1 MRKGL
6 MLLGIAL
13 GGLLI
18 VAALGLAGVIA
29 FGGPTPPPPLVSIRD
44 AVLKRDRTDL
54 PKPAFFPVRD
64 QTTLA
69 YRAYPAAAG
78 PARGAAVLIHGS
90 VGSGADMHEIAK
102 ALTMAGLDA
111 YAPDLRGH
119 GASGTRGDI
128 AYIGQLEDDLADL
141 LDELDRRGAPA
152 RRVLIGHSS
161 GGGFALRVAALRLS
175 TRFVGTILLAPYL
188 GHDAPTA
195 SPRERGWANVGVP
208 RLIGLAILNQLG
220 VRALNGLPVVAFA
233 VDPAA
238 VPDVTPAYSFR
249 LRMNFAPHRDWRRD
263 IASTRGPLLVLVGA
277 RDELFQANLFAELFA
292 AAPKGRVELLANIDH
307 MGITDDPA
315 ALSAIAM
322 EAVKLLANP

>member
-1 MRKGL
+1 MATKS
-6 MLLGIAL
+6 
-13 GGLLI
+13 
-18 VAALGLAGVIA
+18 LAGVIA
-29 FGGPTPPPPLVSIRD
+29 LGSPTPPPPLASIRD
-44 AVLKRDRTDL
+44 AVLKSERTDL
-54 PKPAFFPVRD
+54 PKPTFFPARD
-64 QTTLA
+64 QTRLA
-69 YRAYPAAAG
+69 YRVYPANAG
-78 PARGAAVLIHGS
+78 PGGRAAILIHGS

-102 ALTMAGLDA
+102 ALTKAGVDA

-119 GASGTRGDI
+119 GGSGIRGDI

-141 LDELDRRGAPA
+141 LDELDRRGVPA

-161 GGGFALRVAALRLS
+161 GGGFALRVAALPLS
-175 TRFVGTILLAPYL
+175 SRFAGTILLSPYL

-195 SPRERGWANVGVP
+195 SPRERGWANVGMP
-208 RLIGLAILNQLG
+208 RLIGLAILNHLG
-220 VRALNGLPVVAFA
+220 IRALNGLPVVAFA

-238 VPDVTPAYSFR
+238 VPEVTPAYSFR

-307 MGITDDPA
+307 MGITDDPT

>member
-1 MRKGL
+1 VS
-6 MLLGIAL
+6 LGIGL

-18 VAALGLAGVIA
+18 VAALGLASVIA
-29 FGGPTPPPPLVSIRD
+29 FGGPTPPPPLASIWG
-44 AVLKRDRTDL
+44 AVLKRHRTDL
-54 PKPAFFPVRD
+54 PKPTFFEARD

-69 YRAYPAAAG
+69 YRVYPAAGG
-78 PARGAAVLIHGS
+78 PARGAAILIHGS
-90 VGSGADMHEIAK
+90 AGSGADMHEIAK

-119 GASGTRGDI
+119 GVSGARGDI

-161 GGGFALRVAALRLS
+161 GGGFALRVAALQLS
-175 TRFVGTILLAPYL
+175 SRFVGTILLSPYL

-195 SPRERGWANVGVP
+195 SPKERGWANVGLP

-220 VRALNGLPVVAFA
+220 VPALNGLPVVAFA

-238 VPDVTPAYSFR
+238 VPDVTHAYSFR
-249 LRMNFAPHRDWRRD
+249 LRMNFAPHRDWQRD
-263 IASTRGPLLVLVGA
+263 IVGAHGPLVVLVGT
-277 RDELFQANLFAELFA
+277 RDELFQANLFAGLFA
-292 AAPKGRVELLANIDH
+292 AAPKGRVEVLANIDH
-307 MGITDDPA
+307 MGITGDSA

>member
-1 MRKGL
+1 M
-6 MLLGIAL
+6 LGIVLA
-13 GGLLI
+13 GLLLI
-18 VAALGLAGVIA
+18 GAVGLAALIA
-29 FGGPTPPPPLVSIRD
+29 FGGPTPPPPLASIGD
-44 AVLKRDRTDL
+44 AMLKRNRTDL
-54 PKPAFFPVRD
+54 PTSTFFQVRD
-64 QTTLA
+64 QTRLA
-69 YRAYPAAAG
+69 YRVYPAATGRAM
-78 PARGAAVLIHGS
+78 GAAVLIHGS

-119 GASGTRGDI
+119 GSSGTRGDI
-128 AYIGQLEDDLADL
+128 AYIGQLEDDLTDL

-161 GGGFALRVAALRLS
+161 GGGFALRVAALPLS

-188 GHDAPTA
+188 GHDAPTV

-238 VPDVTPAYSFR
+238 VPDVTSAYSFR

-277 RDELFQANLFAELFA
+277 RDEPFQASLFAELFA
-292 AAPKGRVELLANIDH
+292 AAPKGRVELLANR
-307 MGITDDPA
+307 
-315 ALSAIAM
+315 LCRR
-322 EAVKLLANP
+322 

>member
-1 MRKGL
+1 
-6 MLLGIAL
+6 MLLAVAL

-18 VAALGLAGVIA
+18 VAALGLA
-29 FGGPTPPPPLVSIRD
+29 PPLLSIRD

-54 PKPAFFPVRD
+54 PKPAFFPARD

-90 VGSGADMHEIAK
+90 VGNGADMHEIAK

-141 LDELDRRGAPA
+141 LGELDRRGAPA

-161 GGGFALRVAALRLS
+161 GGGFALRVAALRLGS
-175 TRFVGTILLAPYL
+175 RFVGAILLSPYL

-195 SPRERGWANVGVP
+195 SPMERGWANVGMP

-233 VDPAA
+233 VDPAE
-238 VPDVTPAYSFR
+238 VPHATPAYSFR

-322 EAVKLLANP
+322 EAVKFLANP

>member
-54 PKPAFFPVRD
+54 PTPAFFPVQD

-128 AYIGQLEDDLADL
+128 AYKVSLKM
-141 LDELDRRGAPA
+141 
-152 RRVLIGHSS
+152 
-161 GGGFALRVAALRLS
+161 
-175 TRFVGTILLAPYL
+175 T
-188 GHDAPTA
+188 
-195 SPRERGWANVGVP
+195 
-208 RLIGLAILNQLG
+208 
-220 VRALNGLPVVAFA
+220 
-233 VDPAA
+233 
-238 VPDVTPAYSFR
+238 
-249 LRMNFAPHRDWRRD
+249 
-263 IASTRGPLLVLVGA
+263 
-277 RDELFQANLFAELFA
+277 
-292 AAPKGRVELLANIDH
+292 
-307 MGITDDPA
+307 
-315 ALSAIAM
+315 
-322 EAVKLLANP
+322 

>member
-1 MRKGL
+1 
-6 MLLGIAL
+6 MLSLGIAL

-18 VAALGLAGVIA
+18 VAALGLTGVIA
-29 FGGPTPPPPLVSIRD
+29 FGGPTPPPPLASIRD
-44 AVLKRDRTDL
+44 AVLKRGRTDL
-54 PKPAFFPVRD
+54 PKPTFFPARD

-69 YRAYPAAAG
+69 YRVYPAAAG

-102 ALTMAGLDA
+102 ALTMVGLDA

-128 AYIGQLEDDLADL
+128 AYVGQREDDLADL

-152 RRVLIGHSS
+152 GRILIGHSS
-161 GGGFALRVAALRLS
+161 GGGFALRVAASPLGS
-175 TRFVGTILLAPYL
+175 RFVGTILLAPYL

-195 SPRERGWANVGVP
+195 SPSERGYANVGMP

-263 IASTRGPLLVLVGA
+263 IASTRGLLLVLVGA
-277 RDELFQANLFAELFA
+277 RDELFQANLFAKLFA
-292 AAPKGRVELLANIDH
+292 TAPKGRVELLANIDH

-322 EAVKLLANP
+322 EAAKLLANP

>member
-1 MRKGL
+1 MPG
-6 MLLGIAL
+6 LGIVL
-13 GGLLI
+13 GALLI

-29 FGGPTPPPPLVSIRD
+29 FGGPTPPPPLASIRD

-54 PKPAFFPVRD
+54 PEPAFFPARD

-78 PARGAAVLIHGS
+78 PARGAAILIHGS
-90 VGSGADMHEIAK
+90 AGSGADMHEIAK

-119 GASGTRGDI
+119 GTSGTCGDI
-128 AYIGQLEDDLADL
+128 VYIGQLEDDLADL

-152 RRVLIGHSS
+152 RRILIGHSS
-161 GGGFALRVAALRLS
+161 GGGFALRVAALPLS
-175 TRFVGTILLAPYL
+175 SRFLGTILLSPYL

-195 SPRERGWANVGVP
+195 SPRERGWANVGLP

-220 VRALNGLPVVAFA
+220 VRALNWLPVVAFA

-238 VPDVTPAYSFR
+238 VPHVTPAYSFR
-249 LRMNFAPHRDWRRD
+249 LRLNFAPHRDWRRD

-292 AAPKGRVELLANIDH
+292 AAPKSRVELLANIDH
-307 MGITDDPA
+307 MGITGDPS
-315 ALSAIAM
+315 ALSAIVM
-322 EAVKLLANP
+322 EAVKLLADP

>member
-1 MRKGL
+1 

-18 VAALGLAGVIA
+18 VAALGLASVIA

-54 PKPAFFPVRD
+54 PKPTFFPARD

-69 YRAYPAAAG
+69 YRTYPAAAG
-78 PARGAAVLIHGS
+78 PAIGAAVLIHGS

-102 ALTMAGLDA
+102 ALTMVGLDA

-128 AYIGQLEDDLADL
+128 AYVGQREDDLADL

-161 GGGFALRVAALRLS
+161 GGGFALRVVALRFS
-175 TRFVGTILLAPYL
+175 RRFVGTILLSPYL

-195 SPRERGWANVGVP
+195 NPRERGWAKVGLP
-208 RLIGLAILNQLG
+208 RLIGLAILNHLG
-220 VRALNGLPVVAFA
+220 VRALNRLPVVAFA
-233 VDPAA
+233 VDPTA

-292 AAPKGRVELLANIDH
+292 AAPKGRVELLVNIDH
-307 MGITDDPA
+307 MGIINDPA
-315 ALSAIAM
+315 ALSAIAR
-322 EAVKLLANP
+322 EGVKLLANP

>member
-1 MRKGL
+1 MV

-44 AVLKRDRTDL
+44 AALKRDRTDL
-54 PKPAFFPVRD
+54 PKPAFFPARD
-64 QTTLA
+64 QTALA

-188 GHDAPTA
+188 GHDAPTV
-195 SPRERGWANVGVP
+195 SPRERGWANVGMP

-322 EAVKLLANP
+322 EAVKFLANP

>member
-1 MRKGL
+1 
-6 MLLGIAL
+6 MLLAVAL
-13 GGLLI
+13 GGLLL
-18 VAALGLAGVIA
+18 VAALGLVGVIA
-29 FGGPTPPPPLVSIRD
+29 FGGPTPPPPLLSIRD
-44 AVLKRDRTDL
+44 AMLKRDRTDL
-54 PKPAFFPVRD
+54 PKPAFFPARD

-69 YRAYPAAAG
+69 YRAYPAVAG

-90 VGSGADMHEIAK
+90 AGGGADMHEIAK

-119 GASGTRGDI
+119 GTSGIRGDI

-161 GGGFALRVAALRLS
+161 GGGFALRVAASELS
-175 TRFVGTILLAPYL
+175 SRFVGTILLSPYL

-195 SPRERGWANVGVP
+195 SPTERGWANVGMP
-208 RLIGLAILNQLG
+208 RLIGLAILTQLG

-263 IASTRGPLLVLVGA
+263 IASTRGPVLVLVGT

>member
-1 MRKGL
+1 
-6 MLLGIAL
+6 
-13 GGLLI
+13 
-18 VAALGLAGVIA
+18 
-29 FGGPTPPPPLVSIRD
+29 
-44 AVLKRDRTDL
+44 
-54 PKPAFFPVRD
+54 
-64 QTTLA
+64 
-69 YRAYPAAAG
+69 
-78 PARGAAVLIHGS
+78 
-90 VGSGADMHEIAK
+90 MHEIAK

-161 GGGFALRVAALRLS
+161 GGGFALRVAALRVS
-175 TRFVGTILLAPYL
+175 SRFVGTILLSPYL

-195 SPRERGWANVGVP
+195 SPRERGWANVGLP

-249 LRMNFAPHRDWRRD
+249 LRVNFAPHRDWRRD
-263 IASTRGPLLVLVGA
+263 IAGARRPLLVLVGT

-292 AAPKGRVELLANIDH
+292 AAPNARVELLANIDH

-315 ALSAIAM
+315 ALSAIAT

>member
-1 MRKGL
+1 
-6 MLLGIAL
+6 MLSLGIVL

-18 VAALGLAGVIA
+18 VAALSLAGGIA
-29 FGGPTPPPPLVSIRD
+29 LGGPTRPPPLASIRD
-44 AVLKRDRTDL
+44 AMLKRDRNDL
-54 PKPAFFPVRD
+54 PEPTFFPARD

-69 YRAYPAAAG
+69 YRVYPSAAG
-78 PARGAAVLIHGS
+78 PARGVAILIHGS

-102 ALTMAGLDA
+102 ALKKVDLDA
-111 YAPDLRGH
+111 FAPDLRGH

-141 LDELDRRGAPA
+141 MDELDRRGAPD

-161 GGGFALRVAALRLS
+161 GGGFALRVAALQLGS
-175 TRFVGTILLAPYL
+175 RFVGTILLSPYL
-188 GHDAPTA
+188 GHDAPTT
-195 SPRERGWANVGVP
+195 SPAERGWANIGVP

-233 VDPAA
+233 VDPPA
-238 VPDVTPAYSFR
+238 VPDVTAAYSFR

-277 RDELFQANLFAELFA
+277 QDELFQANLFAELFA

-322 EAVKLLANP
+322 DAVKLLTNP

>member
-1 MRKGL
+1 MSRRLSFTREPSPGEAAAMRKGL

-18 VAALGLAGVIA
+18 VAALGLAGMIA
-29 FGGPTPPPPLVSIRD
+29 FGGPTPPPPLMSIRD

-69 YRAYPAAAG
+69 YRVYPAAAG

-128 AYIGQLEDDLADL
+128 DYIGQLEDDLADL
-141 LDELDRRGAPA
+141 LDELDRRGAPV

-161 GGGFALRVAALRLS
+161 GGGFALRVAALPLS
-175 TRFVGTILLAPYL
+175 SRFVGTVLLSPYL

-195 SPRERGWANVGVP
+195 SPRERGWANVGMP
-208 RLIGLAILNQLG
+208 RLIGLAILNRLG
-220 VRALNGLPVVAFA
+220 VRALNGLPVMAFC
-233 VDPAA
+233 
-238 VPDVTPAYSFR
+238 
-249 LRMNFAPHRDWRRD
+249 RRSGSGSRCD
-263 IASTRGPLLVLVGA
+263 AGVL
-277 RDELFQANLFAELFA
+277 
-292 AAPKGRVELLANIDH
+292 
-307 MGITDDPA
+307 
-315 ALSAIAM
+315 
-322 EAVKLLANP
+322 

>member
-1 MRKGL
+1 
-6 MLLGIAL
+6 MLSLGIVL
-13 GGLLI
+13 GGLLV

-29 FGGPTPPPPLVSIRD
+29 FGGPSPPLPLASIRD
-44 AVLKRDRTDL
+44 SVLKRDRVDL
-54 PKPAFFPVRD
+54 PEPAFFPARD
-64 QTTLA
+64 QTSLA
-69 YRAYPAAAG
+69 YRVYPADAG

-102 ALTMAGLDA
+102 ALTMTGLDA

-141 LDELDRRGAPA
+141 LDELDRRGAPP

-175 TRFVGTILLAPYL
+175 GRFVGAILLSPYL

-195 SPRERGWANVGVP
+195 SPRERGWANVGLP
-208 RLIGLAILNQLG
+208 RLVGLAILNQLG

-238 VPDVTPAYSFR
+238 VPDSTPEYSFR
-249 LRMNFAPHRDWRRD
+249 LRMNFAPHRDWRSD
-263 IASTRGPLLVLVGA
+263 IASARGPLRVLVGT

-307 MGITDDPA
+307 MGITEDPA
-315 ALSAIAM
+315 ALSAISL
-322 EAVKLLANP
+322 EALELLSNP

>member
-1 MRKGL
+1 
-6 MLLGIAL
+6 MLLGVVF

-18 VAALGLAGVIA
+18 VAALGLAGLIA

-44 AVLKRDRTDL
+44 SVLKRDRTDL
-54 PKPAFFPVRD
+54 PRRTFFPARD

-69 YRAYPAAAG
+69 YRVYPAAAG
-78 PARGAAVLIHGS
+78 PASGAAVLIHGS
-90 VGSGADMHEIAK
+90 ASSGGADMHEVAK
-102 ALTMAGLDA
+102 ALTTAGLDA

-161 GGGFALRVAALRLS
+161 GGGFALRVAASPLAS
-175 TRFVGTILLAPYL
+175 RFVGTILLSPYL

-195 SPRERGWANVGVP
+195 SPTERGYASVGMP
-208 RLIGLAILNQLG
+208 RLIGLVILDRLG

-233 VDPAA
+233 IDPAA
-238 VPDVTPAYSFR
+238 MPDVTSAYSFR

-263 IASTRGPLLVLVGA
+263 IADTRGPLNVLVGA

-292 AAPKGRVELLANIDH
+292 AAPKGRVELLPDIDH
-307 MGITDDPA
+307 MGITDDPT
-315 ALSAIAM
+315 ALSAIGM
-322 EAVKLLANP
+322 EAVKLLGNP

>member
-1 MRKGL
+1 
-6 MLLGIAL
+6 MLGLGIAF

-44 AVLKRDRTDL
+44 AVQKRDRADL
-54 PKPAFFPVRD
+54 PKLTFFPARD
-64 QTTLA
+64 QTSLA
-69 YRAYPAAAG
+69 YRVYPAAAG

-102 ALTMAGLDA
+102 ALAMTGLDA

-128 AYIGQLEDDLADL
+128 DYIGQLEDDLADL
-141 LDELDRRGAPA
+141 LDELDRRGAPV

-161 GGGFALRVAALRLS
+161 GGGFALRVAALPLS
-175 TRFVGTILLAPYL
+175 SRFVGTVLLSPYL
-188 GHDAPTA
+188 GHDAPTV
-195 SPRERGWANVGVP
+195 SPTERGYANVGMP
-208 RLIGLAILNQLG
+208 RLIGLAILDRIG
-220 VRALNGLPVVAFA
+220 VRGLNGLPVVAFA
-233 VDPAA
+233 IDPAA
-238 VPDVTPAYSFR
+238 MPDVTSAYSFR

-263 IASTRGPLLVLVGA
+263 IANTCGSLLVLVGT

-292 AAPKGRVELLANIDH
+292 AAPNGRVELLANIDH

-315 ALSAIAM
+315 ALSAITK
-322 EAVKLLANP
+322 ETVKLLAKP